1 MSDGFVTKTAENG
14 VVYLVCTALE
24 GIAGL
29 AHGFTTRIGGV
40 SEGVFSSLNISPT
53 RGDPAD
59 TALNRRLAA
68 EAIGVSDNFCF
79 TKQVHKTLVRYAEGP
94 NDYLS
99 AAECDGLWTDRRG
112 LTLFSVY
119 ADCVPILLYGRGRI
133 AAVHAGWR
141 GTAAGILKNALR
153 AMEVDPSEVI
163 AAIGPCIGRCCF
175 MVHKDVASAFDER
188 YPIPQPDGR
197 YSIDLKAVN
206 ADMLADMGVREIHI
220 CQECTC
226 CDGAK
231 YYSHRRD
238 GDARGLMA
246 AMIALK

>member
-1 MSDGFVTKTAENG
+1 MLFRS
-14 VVYLVCTALE
+14 CTALE
-24 GIAGL
+24 EVGGI
-29 AHGFTTRIGGV
+29 AHGFTTRIGGI

-68 EAIGVSDNFCF
+68 EAIGVSDSFCF
-79 TKQVHKTLVRYAEGP
+79 TRQVHRTRVRYADGP
-94 NDYLS
+94 NQYLG
-99 AAECDGLWTDRRG
+99 AEECDGLWTDKRG
-112 LTLFSVY
+112 LTLVSVY

-141 GTAAGILKNALR
+141 GTAAGILKNAVRELG
-153 AMEVDPSEVI
+153 VDPSEMI
-163 AAIGPCIGRCCF
+163 AAIGPCIGGCCF
-175 MVHKDVASAFDER
+175 MVHEDVASAFDER
-188 YPIPQPDGR
+188 YPRPMPDGR
-197 YSIDLKAVN
+197 RSIDLKAVN
-206 ADMLADMGVREIHI
+206 ADTLADMGVREIHI
-220 CQECTC
+220 CPECTC